1 MHMRLAILVF
11 GFFGYQSNLLA
22 ASADAGMSPTGG
34 ILKMV
39 LGLAAVLAVMALVSW
54 FVKRMLPGGAAQ
66 NSAVRIVGGVS
77 VGSRERVVVLEI
89 AGRWVV
95 VGVASGQVS
104 AIANL
109 EAGSENAVEQLAI
122 KANQT
127 SEHVSTDTM
136 RSAALVNPSAVN
148 PLVKPFSEWMK
159 KSADNIKNKFSQK

>member
-1 MHMRLAILVF
+1 MHIRLAILVF
-11 GFFGYQSNLLA
+11 GLFGYQPNLLA
-22 ASADAGMSPTGG
+22 ATAEGGMSPTGG

-109 EAGSENAVEQLAI
+109 EVGAESATEQLAT
-122 KANQT
+122 KTNQT
-127 SEHVSTDTM
+127 AEHVAVDAMT
-136 RSAALVNPSAVN
+136 NPAAVN

-159 KSADNIKNKFSQK
+159 KSAENVKAKFGQQ

>member
-1 MHMRLAILVF
+1 MHIRLAILVF
-11 GFFGYQSNLLA
+11 GFLGYQPSLLA
-22 ASADAGMSPTGG
+22 ATADAGMSPTGS

-39 LGLAAVLAVMALVSW
+39 LGLSAVLAVMALVSW
-54 FVKRMLPGGAAQ
+54 FVKRLLPGGAAK

-109 EAGSENAVEQLAI
+109 EAGAESEINPAIEETADKNVEQIAVN
-122 KANQT
+122 A
-127 SEHVSTDTM
+127 M
-136 RSAALVNPSAVN
+136 VNPLVK

-159 KSADNIKNKFSQK
+159 KSAKNFKK